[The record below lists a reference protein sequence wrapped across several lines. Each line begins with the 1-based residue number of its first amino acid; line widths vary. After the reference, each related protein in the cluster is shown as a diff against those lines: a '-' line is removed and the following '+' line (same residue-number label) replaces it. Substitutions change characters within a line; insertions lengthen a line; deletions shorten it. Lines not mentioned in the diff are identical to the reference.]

1 MDTADAA
8 LSILLFV
15 GLLVMNMIFYG
26 FGVAIQNLN
35 ISDVEALYE
44 QNHDKKSKRILK
56 VSKGITKYVNTVQVV
71 VTLAQLIMGGFFLRI
86 FISVARGI
94 FRQLTDA
101 PHVAAIRLILQM
113 VPVFLAFVFLGY
125 ILLLVG
131 VMIPKKIA
139 AIYPEKWAYACV
151 SITYAFCFF
160 LTPVTSL
167 IDVSANGLLRLFG
180 IRQPR
185 DEGEVTE
192 EEIISMVNEGHEQGV
207 LEESEAEMITNIFEY
222 GDKTVRDI
230 MTNRQNIKMLDAQ
243 MRLSDAVAF
252 MLEEN
257 NSRYPVFSETSDQI
271 IGFLHLKD
279 ACRYQHKLR
288 MENEKERSAEKAA
301 DNGAKN
307 HGEGQPD
314 NAARPHG
321 EKNADRHHSDPRLK
335 SCRSI
340 LRRPEFVP
348 ETMNIDDLFHSMQSK
363 HLQMVIVA
371 DEYGQ
376 TVGLVTMEDILE
388 EIVGNIQD
396 EYDEEDRFI
405 IKTGRDR
412 FVADGMT
419 PLEELTQML
428 GIPFDEGLEVDT
440 LNGFMIMKM
449 EHVPEEKERFS
460 MEYGGYEFQIR
471 QVEKR
476 VIRSVLLTKKEPQP
490 EEKKVE
496 ENADS

>member
-8 LSILLFV
+8 LSVLLFV

-35 ISDVEALYE
+35 ISEVEELYE
-44 QNHDKKSKRILK
+44 QKHDKKSRRILK
-56 VSKGITKYVNTVQVV
+56 LSRGITKYVNTVQVV
-71 VTLAQLIMGGFFLRI
+71 VTLAQLIMGSFFLRI
-86 FISVARGI
+86 FISMVRGI

-101 PHVAAIRLILQM
+101 PHGAAVRLLLQM
-113 VPVFLAFVFLGY
+113 IPVFLAFVLLGY

-139 AIYPEKWAYACV
+139 AIYPKKWAYACV
-151 SITYAFCFF
+151 SVTYAFCFV
-160 LTPVTSL
+160 LTPVTSM
-167 IDVSANGLLRLFG
+167 IDISANGLLRLFG

-185 DEGEVTE
+185 DAGEVTE

-222 GDKTVRDI
+222 GDKNARDI

-243 MRLSDAVAF
+243 MRLSEAVAF

-271 IGFLHLKD
+271 IGILHLKD
-279 ACRYQHKLR
+279 ACRYQHKLHT
-288 MENEKERSAEKAA
+288 E
-301 DNGAKN
+301 
-307 HGEGQPD
+307 GEHQT
-314 NAARPHG
+314 
-321 EKNADRHHSDPRLK
+321 DPRLK
-335 SCRSI
+335 SCRAI

-363 HLQMVIVA
+363 HLQIVIVA

-388 EIVGNIQD
+388 EIVGKIQD

-405 IKTGRDR
+405 VKTGKDC

-419 PLEELTQML
+419 PLEELTELL
-428 GIPFDEGLEVDT
+428 GIRFNENLEVDT

-449 EHVPEEKERFS
+449 EHIPEEKERFS
-460 MEYGGYEFQIR
+460 MEYGGYEFRIR

-476 VIRSVLLTKKEPQP
+476 MIRSVLLTKLALQP
-490 EEKKVE
+490 EEKEVE
-496 ENADS
+496 EKAD

>member
-1 MDTADAA
+1 MDTVDAA
-8 LSILLFV
+8 LSALLFV

-35 ISDVEALYE
+35 ISDVEELYE
-44 QNHDKKSKRILK
+44 QKHDKKSRRILK
-56 VSKGITKYVNTVQVV
+56 VSRGITKYVNTVQVV
-71 VTLAQLIMGGFFLRI
+71 VTLAQLIMGGFFLRV
-86 FISVARGI
+86 FISVARSMLGKLAGSPHDAAVELL
-94 FRQLTDA
+94 FR
-101 PHVAAIRLILQM
+101 M
-113 VPVFLAFVFLGY
+113 VPVLLSFILLGY
-125 ILLLVG
+125 VLLLVG

-139 AIYPEKWAYACV
+139 AIYPKKWAYACV
-151 SITYAFCFF
+151 SVTYAFCFF

-230 MTNRQNIKMLDAQ
+230 MTNRQNIRMLDAQ
-243 MRLSDAVAF
+243 MRLSDAIAF

-257 NSRYPVFSETSDQI
+257 NSRYPVFSETPDQI

-279 ACRYQHKLR
+279 ACRHQRKLGMESEQH
-288 MENEKERSAEKAA
+288 
-301 DNGAKN
+301 
-307 HGEGQPD
+307 PV
-314 NAARPHG
+314 
-321 EKNADRHHSDPRLK
+321 DPRLK

-363 HLQMVIVA
+363 HLQIVMVA

-405 IKTGRDR
+405 VKTGKDR

-419 PLEELTQML
+419 PLEELTNLL
-428 GIPFDEGLEVDT
+428 GIRFDDDLAVDT

-449 EHVPEEKERFS
+449 EHIPEEKERFS
-460 MEYGGYEFQIR
+460 MEYDGYLFEIR
-471 QVEKR
+471 QVEKC
-476 VIRSVLLTKKEPQP
+476 VIRSVLITGVDKQP
-490 EEKKVE
+490 AEMEVEEK
-496 ENADS
+496 AD

>member
-1 MDTADAA
+1 MDTAEAA
-8 LSILLFV
+8 LGVLLFV

-35 ISDVEALYE
+35 ISEVEELYE
-44 QNHDKKSKRILK
+44 QQHDKKSRRILK
-56 VSKGITKYVNTVQVV
+56 VSRGITKYVNTVQVV

-86 FISVARGI
+86 FISVARNG
-94 FRQLTDA
+94 FRQLTDG
-101 PHVAAIRLILQM
+101 PHGAAVRLILQM
-113 VPVFLAFVFLGY
+113 IPVLLAFILLGY

-139 AIYPEKWAYACV
+139 AIYPKKWAYACV
-151 SITYAFCFF
+151 SVTYAFCFV

-271 IGFLHLKD
+271 IGFIHLKD
-279 ACRYQHKLR
+279 ACRYQHRLR
-288 MENEKERSAEKAA
+288 TENEKEREAEKTAE
-301 DNGAKN
+301 NGTRA
-307 HGEGQPD
+307 
-314 NAARPHG
+314 HG
-321 EKNADRHHSDPRLK
+321 EKTAENGTRTHTEKHQADPRLK

-340 LRRPEFVP
+340 LRHPEFVP

-363 HLQMVIVA
+363 HLQMVLVA

-405 IKTGRDR
+405 VKTGKDR

-419 PLEELTQML
+419 PLEELTELL
-428 GIPFDEGLEVDT
+428 GIRFDEDLEVDT

-449 EHVPEEKERFS
+449 EHIPEEKERFS

-476 VIRSVLLTKKEPQP
+476 VIRSVLLTKQEPKP
-490 EEKKVE
+490 EEKEVE
-496 ENADS
+496 EKAD

>member
-1 MDTADAA
+1 HGAVVK
-8 LSILLFV
+8 LL
-15 GLLVMNMIFYG
+15 
-26 FGVAIQNLN
+26 
-35 ISDVEALYE
+35 
-44 QNHDKKSKRILK
+44 
-56 VSKGITKYVNTVQVV
+56 
-71 VTLAQLIMGGFFLRI
+71 
-86 FISVARGI
+86 
-94 FRQLTDA
+94 
-101 PHVAAIRLILQM
+101 LQM
-113 VPVFLAFVFLGY
+113 IPVLLAFVLLGY

-139 AIYPEKWAYACV
+139 AIYPKKWAYACV
-151 SITYAFCFF
+151 SVTYAFCFV

-167 IDVSANGLLRLFG
+167 IDISANGLLRLFG

-185 DEGEVTE
+185 DAGEVTE

-222 GDKTVRDI
+222 GDKNARDI

-243 MRLSDAVAF
+243 VRLSEAVAF

-271 IGFLHLKD
+271 IGILHLKD
-279 ACRYQHKLR
+279 ACRYQHKLHT
-288 MENEKERSAEKAA
+288 E
-301 DNGAKN
+301 
-307 HGEGQPD
+307 GEHQT
-314 NAARPHG
+314 
-321 EKNADRHHSDPRLK
+321 DPRLK
-335 SCRSI
+335 SCRAI

-388 EIVGNIQD
+388 EIVGKIQD

-405 IKTGRDR
+405 VKTGKDR

-419 PLEELTQML
+419 PLEELTELL
-428 GIPFDEGLEVDT
+428 GIRFDEDIEVDT

-449 EHVPEEKERFS
+449 EHIPEEKERFS

-476 VIRSVLLTKKEPQP
+476 VIRSVLLTKLALQA
-490 EEKKVE
+490 EEKEVE
-496 ENADS
+496 EKAD

>member
-8 LSILLFV
+8 LSVLLFV
-15 GLLVMNMIFYG
+15 GLLVMNIIFYG

-35 ISDVEALYE
+35 ISDVEELYE
-44 QNHDKKSKRILK
+44 QKHDKRSRRILK
-56 VSKGITKYVNTVQVV
+56 VSRGITKYVNTVQVV

-86 FISVARGI
+86 FISAARRI
-94 FRQLTDA
+94 LRQLTGN
-101 PHVAAIRLILQM
+101 PHGVFLEFIVQM
-113 VPVFLAFVFLGY
+113 IPVLLAFVVLTY

-151 SITYAFCFF
+151 SVTYAFCQL
-160 LTPVTSL
+160 LTPVTAL
-167 IDVSANGLLRLFG
+167 IDVSATGLLRMFG
-180 IRQPR
+180 IRPPR

-257 NSRYPVFSETSDQI
+257 NSRYPVYSETPDQI

-279 ACRYQHKLR
+279 ACRYQHRLH
-288 MENEKERSAEKAA
+288 MEAEKERSAEK
-301 DNGAKN
+301 
-307 HGEGQPD
+307 
-314 NAARPHG
+314 NAENAPKPHSD
-321 EKNADRHHSDPRLK
+321 KHHTDPRLR
-335 SCRSI
+335 SCRSV

-363 HLQMVIVA
+363 HLQIVLVV

-388 EIVGNIQD
+388 EIVGKIQD

-405 IKTGRDR
+405 VKTGKDR

-419 PLEELTQML
+419 PLDDLEELL
-428 GIPFDEGLEVDT
+428 GISFDEDLEVDT
-440 LNGFMIMKM
+440 LNGFMIMMM
-449 EHVPEEKERFS
+449 EHIPEEKERFS
-460 MEYGGYEFQIR
+460 MEYSGYEFQIR
-471 QVEKR
+471 EVEKR
-476 VIRSVLLTKKEPQP
+476 VIRSVLIIKLETPQI
-490 EEKKVE
+490 EKKVE
-496 ENADS
+496 EKTE

>member
-8 LSILLFV
+8 LSVLLFV

-35 ISDVEALYE
+35 ISEVEELYE
-44 QNHDKKSKRILK
+44 QKHDKKSRRILK
-56 VSKGITKYVNTVQVV
+56 VSRGITKYVNTVQVV
-71 VTLAQLIMGGFFLRI
+71 VTLAQLIMGSFFLRI
-86 FISVARGI
+86 FISVARRI

-101 PHVAAIRLILQM
+101 PHGAAVKLLLQM
-113 VPVFLAFVFLGY
+113 IPVFLAFVLLGY

-139 AIYPEKWAYACV
+139 AIYPKKWAYACV
-151 SITYAFCFF
+151 SVTYAFCFV

-185 DEGEVTE
+185 DAGEVTE

-222 GDKTVRDI
+222 GDKNARDI

-243 MRLSDAVAF
+243 MRLSEAVAF

-271 IGFLHLKD
+271 IGILHLKD
-279 ACRYQHKLR
+279 ACRYQHKLHT
-288 MENEKERSAEKAA
+288 E
-301 DNGAKN
+301 
-307 HGEGQPD
+307 GEHQ
-314 NAARPHG
+314 A
-321 EKNADRHHSDPRLK
+321 DPRLK
-335 SCRSI
+335 SCRAI

-363 HLQMVIVA
+363 HLQIVIVA

-388 EIVGNIQD
+388 EIVGKIQD

-405 IKTGRDR
+405 VKTGKDR

-419 PLEELTQML
+419 PLEELTELL
-428 GIPFDEGLEVDT
+428 GIRFDENLEVDT

-449 EHVPEEKERFS
+449 EHIPEEKERFS

-476 VIRSVLLTKKEPQP
+476 MIRSVLLTKLVLQP
-490 EEKKVE
+490 EEKEVE
-496 ENADS
+496 EKAD

>member
-1 MDTADAA
+1 MDTAEAA
-8 LSILLFV
+8 LGVLLFV

-35 ISDVEALYE
+35 ISEVEELYE
-44 QNHDKKSKRILK
+44 QNRDKRSRKILK
-56 VSKGITKYVNTVQVV
+56 VSRGITKYVNTVQVV
-71 VTLAQLIMGGFFLRI
+71 VTLAQLIMGGFFLGI
-86 FISVARGI
+86 FISVSRGI
-94 FRQLTDA
+94 FKQLTDA
-101 PHVAAIRLILQM
+101 PHAAAVRLLLQM
-113 VPVFLAFVFLGY
+113 IPVFLAFVFLGY

-151 SITYAFCFF
+151 SVTYAFCFF
-160 LTPVTSL
+160 LTPATSL
-167 IDVSANGLLRLFG
+167 IDVSANALLRLFG

-185 DEGEVTE
+185 GEGEVTE

-222 GDKTVRDI
+222 GDKNVRDI

-271 IGFLHLKD
+271 IGILHLKD
-279 ACRYQHKLR
+279 ACRYQRKLHV
-288 MENEKERSAEKAA
+288 ESEKERESEE
-301 DNGAKN
+301 NTESGAKT
-307 HGEGQPD
+307 
-314 NAARPHG
+314 HG
-321 EKNADRHHSDPRLK
+321 EKHHTDPRLK
-335 SCRSI
+335 SCRAI

-376 TVGLVTMEDILE
+376 TVGLVSMEDILE

-405 IKTGRDR
+405 VKTGKDR

-419 PLEELTQML
+419 PLEELTEML
-428 GIPFDEGLEVDT
+428 GIPFDEDLEVDT

-449 EHVPEEKERFS
+449 EHIPEEKERFS

-476 VIRSVLLTKKEPQP
+476 AIRSVLLTKQTPQP
-490 EEKKVE
+490 EEKEVE
-496 ENADS
+496 EKAD

>member
-8 LSILLFV
+8 LGVLLFV

-35 ISDVEALYE
+35 ISEVEDLYE
-44 QNHDKKSKRILK
+44 KNHDKRSRRILR
-56 VSKGITKYVNTVQVV
+56 VSRGITKYVNTVQVV

-86 FISVARGI
+86 FISVARGL

-101 PHVAAIRLILQM
+101 PHGTAVRMILQM
-113 VPVFLAFVFLGY
+113 IPVLLAFLLLGY

-139 AIYPEKWAYACV
+139 AIYPKKWAYACV
-151 SITYAFCFF
+151 SITYAFCCF

-167 IDVSANGLLRLFG
+167 IDMSANGLLRLFG

-185 DEGEVTE
+185 DDGEVTE

-271 IGFLHLKD
+271 IGILHLKD
-279 ACRYQHKLR
+279 ACRYQHKLH
-288 MENEKERSAEKAA
+288 MESEKERQSENAAENGAKTHGEKSA
-301 DNGAKN
+301 DNGAKT
-307 HGEGQPD
+307 HTD
-314 NAARPHG
+314 
-321 EKNADRHHSDPRLK
+321 KNHSDPRLK
-335 SCRSI
+335 SCRAI

-405 IKTGRDR
+405 VKTGKDR
-412 FVADGMT
+412 YVADGMT
-419 PLEELTQML
+419 PLEELTELL
-428 GIPFDEGLEVDT
+428 GIPFDENLEVDT

-449 EHVPEEKERFS
+449 EHIPEEKERFS

-471 QVEKR
+471 QVEKC
-476 VIRSVLLTKKEPQP
+476 VIRSVLLTRHMPQS
-490 EEKKVE
+490 EEKEVE
-496 ENADS
+496 EKAD

>member
-8 LSILLFV
+8 LSVLLFV
-15 GLLVMNMIFYG
+15 ILLVMNIIFYG

-35 ISDVEALYE
+35 ISDVEEIYE
-44 QNHDKKSKRILK
+44 QKHDKRSKRILK
-56 VSKGITKYVNTVQVV
+56 VSRGITKYVNTVQVV

-86 FISVARGI
+86 FISAARGV
-94 FRQLTDA
+94 FFGLTGS
-101 PHVAAIRLILQM
+101 PHGAAVEFFLQM
-113 VPVFLAFVFLGY
+113 IPVLLAFVLLIY
-125 ILLLVG
+125 ILLLFG

-151 SITYAFCFF
+151 SITYAFCFL
-160 LTPVTSL
+160 LTPVTAL
-167 IDVSANGLLRLFG
+167 IDVSAAGLLRLFG
-180 IRQPR
+180 IRPPR

-257 NSRYPVFSETSDQI
+257 NSRYPVYSETPDQI

-279 ACRYQHKLR
+279 ACRYQHRLL
-288 MENEKERSAEKAA
+288 MEAQKERE
-301 DNGAKN
+301 
-307 HGEGQPD
+307 E
-314 NAARPHG
+314 
-321 EKNADRHHSDPRLK
+321 EKNTENTAKQHSDKTHSDKHHTDPRLR
-335 SCRSI
+335 SCRAV

-363 HLQMVIVA
+363 HLQIVMVA

-388 EIVGNIQD
+388 EIVGKIQD

-405 IKTGRDR
+405 VKTGKDR

-419 PLEELTQML
+419 PLDELSELLDIHFEE
-428 GIPFDEGLEVDT
+428 DLEVDT

-449 EHVPEEKERFS
+449 EHIPEEKECFS
-460 MEYGGYEFQIR
+460 MEYEGYEFQIR

-476 VIRSVLLTKKEPQP
+476 VIRSVLITKQAPPPEQKEV
-490 EEKKVE
+490 EEKAE
-496 ENADS
+496 